1 MAQRVQV
8 QLVDDLSGDEAQ
20 ETVRFS
26 LDGTD
31 YEIDLTEEN
40 AKTLRSA
47 LGEYIDKGRKASG
60 GGSKRS
66 AGNPKTNTARTKR
79 EDTQQ
84 IRQWAQEN
92 GYNPSSRGRITQ
104 SIIDAYNESR

>member
-8 QLVDDLSGDEAQ
+8 QLVDDLSGDEAH
-20 ETVRFS
+20 ETVRFA

-31 YEIDLTEEN
+31 YEIDLTAQN
-40 AKTLRSA
+40 AESLRNALSA
-47 LGEYIDKGRKASG
+47 YVDKGRKAASG
-60 GGSKRS
+60 KPQSSGQKAASSRS
-66 AGNPKTNTARTKR
+66 KR

-84 IRQWAQEN
+84 IRKWAQEN